1 MKLTATEL
9 RQNLYKI
16 LDHALETGET
26 VEIRRNRG
34 VAALVP
40 ISEFDASQTV
50 QIGLLKS
57 KGYKI
62 KDDFA
67 MTEEEFIGR

>member
-1 MKLTATEL
+1 MML
-9 RQNLYKI
+9 
-16 LDHALETGET
+16 
-26 VEIRRNRG
+26 RRNKKS

-40 ISEFDASQTV
+40 ISEFDAGQSV

-67 MTEEEFIGR
+67 MTEEEFIGT